1 MAERDNGT
9 GQKEEKEDC
18 RRAGAHAGEGTARG
32 AVSGTDSGLERKGS
46 RSMSVGKSV
55 LMITQIGVSMLTP
68 IFVGGLIGYW
78 LDRLTGAGFLFLVFL
93 LFGFL
98 AAFRNVYRLTKPF
111 YAEDLRREEQEA
123 AYWKELQKERA
134 KNRAAAAAQARDS
147 ELGAQPSGTGQEQ
160 NMEPGSPLSGTAQW
174 QNPDSGMMPFAAA
187 PNQEMKSGSSGAAIP
202 QEISGV
208 RARRLRAQLAE
219 QRSEAGPVKEMPKD
233 RRQEA
238 EEEFNAWRKRNRGE

>member
-1 MAERDNGT
+1 MLIPAGNASGEEPVSHGAGANGRHSEKGGSRVAERDNGT

-134 KNRAAAAAQARDS
+134 KNK
-147 ELGAQPSGTGQEQ
+147 
-160 NMEPGSPLSGTAQW
+160 
-174 QNPDSGMMPFAAA
+174 AA